1 MAAAFAAAVPVYDRR
16 CTADWAQDNER
27 RAAAQRAEGQRHA
40 EFLARLAK
48 DQEDRQN
55 AEAQESFLAQQ
66 QQLSVNRP
74 LKS

>member
-1 MAAAFAAAVPVYDRR
+1 MSKSPYGSAFVAAARKLDGNDDRGLIAGR
-16 CTADWAQDNER
+16 ESLQN
-27 RAAAQRAEGQRHA
+27 
-40 EFLARLAK
+40 FLVLLARLAK